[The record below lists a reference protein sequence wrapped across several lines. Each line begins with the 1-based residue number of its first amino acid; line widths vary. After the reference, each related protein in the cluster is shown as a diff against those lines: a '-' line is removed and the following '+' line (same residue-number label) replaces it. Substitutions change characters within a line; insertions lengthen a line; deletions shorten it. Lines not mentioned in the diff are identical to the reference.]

1 MLCII
6 LLLHTVAKDTEAVYS
21 SFLVC
26 KKCPASLYLIHWAS
40 VRIVGVVKE
49 ALQAL
54 VQAAHNLSRTVADRD
69 LLGRR
74 VDRVGSGKDRV
85 VRILRARTRT
95 QESASKRVASLRNKR
110 TS

>member
-1 MLCII
+1 MPSVLVPHP
-6 LLLHTVAKDTEAVYS
+6 LGERLANVAS
-21 SFLVC
+21 GR
-26 KKCPASLYLIHWAS
+26 

-74 VDRVGSGKDRV
+74 VGRVGSGKDRV